1 MNTKEFILKAISIHG
16 NLYDYSKSVYTNST
30 TKIEIK
36 CNVCGFEFN
45 QTCGNH
51 TRLKQPC
58 GCPICSTKKQGDKKI
73 LGAKNDFIYKAQL
86 AHGIGRYDYTNSNYT
101 HNKTEVE
108 IKCNVCSN
116 TFLQKP
122 VYHIRTKQPC
132 GCPTCGNAKNK
143 EVIVFPKPELKPK
156 VIKPLPK
163 TRKEKLNT
171 FVSRSTKKHG
181 KDRYDYTMV
190 DYVDSKTKIKIK
202 CNKCD
207 SEFIQLPTNHTHVS
221 SNNGC
226 PICYKPGSLLE
237 ENITKILDKHG
248 IIYETRKTG
257 LLENKRL
264 ELDIYLSDYNFAIE
278 CHGNY
283 WHSEH
288 VLEHTRAMKHM
299 KDKLDQCNDIGI
311 TLIQLYED
319 EIVYK
324 TELVERMILSR
335 LNLLKTEYARKLSKT
350 YFTKSELSK
359 DDIKYIEDFFNT
371 NHIQGISQYNS
382 GCILGD
388 KETGEFK
395 SIMLFNNIV
404 SNRGIKASNTSS
416 ELVRF
421 CSSVNVVG
429 GASRLLNLYLENRP
443 DVKEIVSYSDNR
455 ISMGN
460 LYTVLNFSKV
470 SDISPSYYYVQ
481 VNKKSLERFHKTAF
495 KRDNQ
500 RKRFS
505 NFKEELTEYDN
516 AANNGY
522 KRLWNAGMKKWVLL
536 V

>member
-1 MNTKEFILKAISIHG
+1 
-16 NLYDYSKSVYTNST
+16 
-30 TKIEIK
+30 
-36 CNVCGFEFN
+36 
-45 QTCGNH
+45 
-51 TRLKQPC
+51 
-58 GCPICSTKKQGDKKI
+58 
-73 LGAKNDFIYKAQL
+73 
-86 AHGIGRYDYTNSNYT
+86 
-101 HNKTEVE
+101 
-108 IKCNVCSN
+108 
-116 TFLQKP
+116 
-122 VYHIRTKQPC
+122 
-132 GCPTCGNAKNK
+132 
-143 EVIVFPKPELKPK
+143 
-156 VIKPLPK
+156 
-163 TRKEKLNT
+163 
-171 FVSRSTKKHG
+171 
-181 KDRYDYTMV
+181 
-190 DYVDSKTKIKIK
+190 
-202 CNKCD
+202 
-207 SEFIQLPTNHTHVS
+207 
-221 SNNGC
+221 
-226 PICYKPGSLLE
+226 
-237 ENITKILDKHG
+237 
-248 IIYETRKTG
+248 
-257 LLENKRL
+257 
-264 ELDIYLSDYNFAIE
+264 
-278 CHGNY
+278 
-283 WHSEH
+283 
-288 VLEHTRAMKHM
+288 MKHM

-382 GCILGD
+382 GCILGY

-470 SDISPSYYYVQ
+470 SDISPSYYYVH